1 MSIGEKAANVGK
13 KAAVAASVGA
23 AAYVGGGLTVGT
35 KTRGAMERGMDG
47 IGDDLTHVLTHAM
60 SDNPLEESIALRGHG
75 ACAATRYPNRPLP
88 FIAGNNSEPE
98 VEGPDF

>member
-75 ACAATRYPNRPLP
+75 ACAATGAIPRRALRPPPMWKRP
-88 FIAGNNSEPE
+88 FTTKIS
-98 VEGPDF
+98 